1 MNLRLS
7 LFLSALVSMIGASF
21 LQADWA
27 KVTALDLPITKLSPN
42 PLKAKTAMQE
52 RFKTQIAINQAF
64 LKEFPDDTHAYESKL
79 RLAVAQA
86 RLGSLEQNQNAV
98 DTALAKLISL
108 EKQAP
113 DELQHAEGSF
123 RRISL
128 QWQNLGN
135 DPDQRRERAV
145 TSSRIF
151 AADFPQDRRAARL
164 LAEAASLCDNHPEQK
179 RPLIEQALVLSKD
192 ESLTQRLKD
201 DLKRL
206 DQLGNTVS
214 LAFQSTDGKTV
225 DLSSYRGQVVAL
237 VFWAAD
243 SAPCLLWMRDFTTYA
258 SSVPGLKIIGVS
270 LDRDKADLDATMDT
284 MKISWPTAFDG
295 KGWQNSTARQFGI
308 NALPTLWLIDKQGK
322 LQALNAR
329 DNYQFVINELLRH
342 N

>member
-21 LQADWA
+21 LHADWA
-27 KVTALDLPITKLSPN
+27 KVTALDLPVTKLSPN

-52 RFKTQIAINQAF
+52 RFETQIAVNQAF
-64 LKEFPDDTHAYESKL
+64 LKEFPNDTHAYESKL

-98 DTALAKLISL
+98 DIALAKLISL

-145 TSSRIF
+145 TSARIF

-179 RPLIEQALVLSKD
+179 RPLIEQALLLSKD

-270 LDRDKADLDATMDT
+270 LDRDKADLDAATDT

>member
-1 MNLRLS
+1 MNLRSSLLLS
-7 LFLSALVSMIGASF
+7 LFISLIAASC
-21 LQADWA
+21 LHADWA
-27 KVTALDLPITKLSPN
+27 SVTALDLPVTKLSPN
-42 PLKAKTAMQE
+42 PLKAKTAMKE
-52 RFKTQIAINQAF
+52 RFETQIAVNQAF
-64 LKEFPDDTHAYESKL
+64 LRDFPDDPHTYESKL

-86 RLGSLEQNQNAV
+86 RLGSLEQNQQAV
-98 DTALAKLISL
+98 DTALAHLFAL

-113 DELQHAEGSF
+113 DEQQRAEAMF

-145 TSSRIF
+145 TSARNF

-179 RPLIEQALVLSKD
+179 KPLIEQALLLSKD

-201 DLKRL
+201 DMKRL

-214 LAFQSTDGKTV
+214 LSFQAMDGKSV
-225 DLSSYRGQVVAL
+225 DLSQFRGQVVAII
-237 VFWAAD
+237 FWAAD
-243 SAPCLLWMRDFTTYA
+243 SAPCLLWMGDFAAFA
-258 SSVPGLKIIGVS
+258 SNTPELKVVGVS
-270 LDRDKADLDATMDT
+270 LDHDRADLDAAMNS

-295 KGWQNSTARQFGI
+295 KGWQNSIARQFGI
-308 NALPTLWLIDKQGK
+308 NSLPTLWLLDKQGK

-329 DNYQFVINELLRH
+329 DNYQFIINELLRKH
-342 N
+342 